1 MHRIFPHNATR
12 AALCLVV
19 AALMACAFLALAGCK
34 YSDVLTE
41 HVEDPV
47 NGRLDEAVEAL
58 YQEAQDAPQDPTK
71 MSARLADT
79 DERIDEQT
87 SELPDYDEDT
97 QNEQESS
104 NYEQQ
109 DDSAHDQTATSG
121 NKASDKQRD
130 DGSTR
135 KTDEKAD
142 GEGQSP
148 EESDE
153 GDSDERAD
161 GEADGGEAGNKGD
174 AGSDGAGGGEGQI
187 YDPSTNP
194 EKLPDNTAT
203 VAAAGQYATIV
214 QMLSGNW
221 AQNRVLVAADSDWV
235 ARVAEFGAFSGEG
248 TEQVAA
254 GWTGDGSEQNADLSA
269 IEAARPD
276 AVLVDGNESALSEGA
291 VEELRQQG
299 VNVLVMPTLGKVST
313 KDSDITTAVQIVG
326 ALLSGVTGG
335 ASATNA
341 ANYVQAHD
349 DALNKMRD
357 TNGGYSYKTTN
368 GSSYAYIYQG
378 DDATAGTATTSL
390 SSKRI
395 TTVFIDSFFTELTA
409 STVVANRHTGSAQLW
424 GDGQTLEVSGV
435 GLSAASSGF
444 ALMDYYLQNAGVV
457 NNAYNR
463 AAPQAAPYAIAA
475 GDVGEK
481 LLSGKETAQRD
492 VPSALW
498 YSPTGKDSDFL
509 TVGASTFPS
518 VVCRDAATAKGIA
531 ASRDSANGFYNVG
544 QHYTAVVMP
553 EGLAGSWAD
562 GTIESFL
569 LAPWALGYLYG
580 IDGTTVQQTVDTYPS
595 YFYEHFYRCSDGLS
609 ALKAHGYAEEH

>member
-1 MHRIFPHNATR
+1 M
-12 AALCLVV
+12 AALVACILVS
-19 AALMACAFLALAGCK
+19 FSGCK

-47 NGRLDEAVEAL
+47 NGKLDEKIDPL
-58 YQEAQDAPQDPTK
+58 YQEAENAPQDPTK

-87 SELPDYDEDT
+87 AELPDYDEET

-109 DDSAHDQTATSG
+109 DKSAHDQTATSG

-130 DGSTR
+130 DGTTR
-135 KTDEKAD
+135 KSDDKAN
-142 GEGQSP
+142 GEGQTP
-148 EESDE
+148 EESDDGDGDARSDGDAAG
-153 GDSDERAD
+153 GDS
-161 GEADGGEAGNKGD
+161 GNKGD
-174 AGSDGAGGGEGQI
+174 SGSDGAGGGEGQV

-203 VAAAGQYATIV
+203 VAAAGQYATLV
-214 QMLSGNW
+214 QMLAGKW
-221 AQNRVLVAADSDWV
+221 AQSRVLVAADSDWI
-235 ARVAEFGAFSGEG
+235 ARVEDFGAFAGEG
-248 TEQVAA
+248 TEQTAV
-254 GWTGDGSEQNADLSA
+254 GWAGDGSEENADLAA
-269 IEAARPD
+269 IKAARPD
-276 AVLVDGNESALSEGA
+276 AVLVDGNESALSDAA
-291 VEELRQQG
+291 VEELRQEG

-335 ASATNA
+335 VSAKNAST
-341 ANYVQAHD
+341 YIQKAHD
-349 DALNKMRD
+349 ETINFMR
-357 TNGGYSYKTTN
+357 NINSGYSYKTTN

-378 DDATAGTATTSL
+378 DDATAGTPTTSL
-390 SSKRI
+390 SSNRL
-395 TTVFIDSFFTELTA
+395 TTVFIDSFYTQLSA
-409 STVVANRHTGSAQLW
+409 SSVVANRHSGSATLAL
-424 GDGQTLEVSGV
+424 DGQTLEVSGV
-435 GLSAASSGF
+435 GLSVASSGF

-463 AAPQAAPYAIAA
+463 AAPQESPYAIAA

-481 LLSGKETAQRD
+481 LLSGMQTAQRD

-498 YSPTGKDSDFL
+498 YSPTGKDSDFIA
-509 TVGASTFPS
+509 VGSRDFPS
-518 VVCRDAATAKGIA
+518 VVCRDAATAKGVA
-531 ASRDSANGFYNVG
+531 ASRDAANGFYNVG
-544 QHYTAVVMP
+544 QHYDAVVMP

-569 LAPWALGYLYG
+569 MAPWARGYLWG
-580 IDGTTVQQTVDTYPS
+580 SAGAEFQAVADETVAS
-595 YFYEHFYRCSDGLS
+595 FYTNFYRCSDGLS
-609 ALKAHGYAEEH
+609 VLKKHGYAETH